1 MKVYVDDI
9 LMKSIE
15 ADRYITDLEE
25 AFDELCRY
33 QMKLNPNKYIFE
45 VTLRKFL
52 IFLVIWRGIE
62 ANIQKIRAL
71 FEMKHPSS
79 VKKVQQLT
87 EKVVSLN
94 WFISRSAKKYLPF
107 FKILRYIKDFTW
119 SDECRAIFDDLKKY
133 IGSAPLL
140 SKSM

>member
-52 IFLVIWRGIE
+52 IFLVI
-62 ANIQKIRAL
+62 
-71 FEMKHPSS
+71 
-79 VKKVQQLT
+79 
-87 EKVVSLN
+87 
-94 WFISRSAKKYLPF
+94 
-107 FKILRYIKDFTW
+107 
-119 SDECRAIFDDLKKY
+119 
-133 IGSAPLL
+133 
-140 SKSM
+140 